1 MIGQADKIGDEIL
14 FTLPAV
20 SGAISIDDFNDTVI
34 GETVNRYFEKTFQIA
49 TDNIWFT
56 DSKILTQ
63 AELQAIVVDSKNSYI
78 IKVIYRRAG
87 SDTTGTLILDSLSI
101 VQTNAAVDNGF
112 EYNSSN
118 FVKFFNTNDSEVMD
132 WSLNVLRKMF
142 FHGSLA
148 EYIIRG
154 KALEE
159 ITGREFDDSYEF
171 SFD

>member
-14 FTLPAV
+14 FTLPAISSV
-20 SGAISIDDFNDTVI
+20 ISIDDFNDTVI
-34 GETVNRYFEKTFQIA
+34 GETINRYFEKTFQVAI
-49 TDNIWFT
+49 DNIWFT
-56 DSKILTQ
+56 DKKILTQ
-63 AELQAIVVDSKNSYI
+63 AELQAIIVDVKNSYV
-78 IKVIYRRAG
+78 IKVIYKRAG
-87 SDTTGTLILDSLSI
+87 TDTTGTLILNNVSI
-101 VQTNAAVDNGF
+101 VQTNAITDDGF
-112 EYNSSN
+112 EYNNSN
-118 FVKFFNTNDSEVMD
+118 FAKLFSSKDSDVMD